1 MSGAVVIT
9 GTSSGIG
16 RASALAL
23 ARRGFQVFAGVRR
36 ESDGEALRSAS
47 DASVTP
53 LQLDITDSRQ
63 IAAAVEAVEAATGVA
78 GLAGLVNNA
87 GTGAPWPMEVVPLSE
102 FREHLEVNLVAQL
115 AVTQAFL
122 PLLKRAK
129 GRIVNVG
136 SEGGR
141 ITLPFLGPITS
152 AKHGLVSVTD
162 ALRMELRPFG
172 VSVSIV
178 EPGATTSRAP
188 EKLVANA
195 RHAMDQSFS
204 ARAKADYGQ
213 AFGAVVERIA
223 TGHARQGSPPEV
235 IADAIVRAMTARRP
249 RTRYP
254 AGGKAKL
261 LTTLARLLP
270 DRALDQLFLRMLGL
284 PTAFGAGVGR

>member
-1 MSGAVVIT
+1 MAGAVVIT

-16 RASALAL
+16 RAAALAL

-36 ESDGEALRSAS
+36 ESDGESLRSES
-47 DASVTP
+47 GGRVVP
-53 LQLDITDSRQ
+53 IQLDITDAQQ
-63 IAAAVEAVEAATGVA
+63 IADAVDAVEAATGGA
-78 GLAGLVNNA
+78 GLAGLLNNA
-87 GTGAPWPMEVVPLSE
+87 GTGAPWPIEVVPLAE

-122 PLLKRAK
+122 PLLKRAR

-141 ITLPFLGPITS
+141 ITLPFLGPITT

-172 VSVSIV
+172 VLVSIV

-195 RHAMDQSFS
+195 RRAMDESFS
-204 ARAKADYGQ
+204 ARARADYGD
-213 AFGAVVERIA
+213 AFAGVVERIA
-223 TGHARQGSPPEV
+223 SGHARQGSPPEV

-270 DRALDQLFLRMLGL
+270 DRALDQLFLRMLGM
-284 PTAFGAGVGR
+284 PTALGAGVGR

>member
-1 MSGAVVIT
+1 MPGAVVIT

-16 RASALAL
+16 RASAMAL
-23 ARRGFQVFAGVRR
+23 ARRGFDVFAGVRR
-36 ESDGEALRSAS
+36 ESDGEALRVAS
-47 DASVTP
+47 GGRVHP
-53 LQLDITDSRQ
+53 LQLDITDAQQ
-63 IAAAVEAVEAATGVA
+63 IAAAVDAVQAATGAA

-87 GTGAPWPMEVVPLSE
+87 GTGAPWPIEVVPLAE

-141 ITLPFLGPITS
+141 ITLPFMGPITT

-172 VSVSIV
+172 VRVSIV

-195 RHAMDQSFS
+195 RRAMADSFS
-204 ARAKADYGQ
+204 VRAKVDYADT
-213 AFGAVVERIA
+213 FSAVVERIA
-223 TGHARQGSPPEV
+223 SGHARQGSPPEV
-235 IADAIVRAMTARRP
+235 IARAVVHALTARRP

-261 LTTLARLLP
+261 LTTLARMLP
-270 DRALDQLFLRMLGL
+270 DCALDQLFLRMLGL
-284 PTAFGAGVGR
+284 PTSFGTGAGR